1 MNRRILFFLFSILL
15 LLSGCGGAININNKV
30 LSLSPGQSAY
40 QDGNLVSNYKADV
53 NSVWAACEKTVAE
66 LKAKDIQKERNIS
79 TGTIKAIIQEEKVTI
94 YVEYMDRNWTAV
106 SVFVGV
112 AGNNMASKLILDK
125 IADYLRKP

>member
-1 MNRRILFFLFSILL
+1 MNRRKLFFLFSILWL
-15 LLSGCGGAININNKV
+15 FNNCGGAINVNNKV

>member
-1 MNRRILFFLFSILL
+1 MNRRKLFSLFSILL
-15 LLSGCGGAININNKV
+15 LFNGCGGAININNKV

-66 LKAKDIQKERNIS
+66 LKAKDIQKEPNIS

-125 IADYLRKP
+125 IDDYLRKP